1 MKIFSCHQNTNYEKI
16 LQNVDDVIVFLH
28 WCEAGTY
35 YPIESINKNSWL
47 NSLYNILTTAK
58 IKDYDKIWYINSD
71 ANLVKNYN
79 LLADVLGVEKDIN
92 VVSMPFYF
100 LWKSKINLRL
110 IEQCIES
117 DKKFNVISMCRLPKF
132 ARLKIISEFHKH
144 EKFCYS
150 MCMENFR
157 EFENFDNF
165 FTEKK
170 IINEIQYEGRFFKIR
185 FSNNEYLNVTAEDV
199 LGNVLI
205 NGLETSNKVY
215 LTENKDVIKKGSEY
229 FGDEVP
235 LEYDH
240 SCIDLVGESF
250 VDGRSIQITEKT
262 VKPLA
267 YKKPFI
273 SIAGRGYHRFLQK
286 HGFELYDELF
296 DYDFDDIVDAPQ
308 RLLEIEK
315 NIKKILKIK
324 TITLHNKI
332 VSMREKLHHNFEN
345 FIKIKYKNPI
355 ETNNDVFYTFLKN
368 NFVSKC
374 YLNEKS
380 HKFEFEI

>member
-35 YPIESINKNSWL
+35 YPIESVNKNSWL
-47 NSLYNILTTAK
+47 NSLYKIFINAK

-71 ANLVKNYN
+71 ANLIKNYN
-79 LLADVLGVEKDIN
+79 LLADVLGFEKEIN

-100 LWKSKINLRL
+100 LWKSKINLQL
-110 IEQCIES
+110 IEKNTES
-117 DKKFNVISMCRLPKF
+117 DVKFNVISMCRLPKF
-132 ARLKIISEFHKH
+132 ARLKIISEFYKH
-144 EKFCYS
+144 ENFCYS

-157 EFENFDNF
+157 EFENFDNL

-185 FSNNEYLNVTAEDV
+185 FSNNECLNVTAEDV
-199 LGNVLI
+199 LGNVSI
-205 NGLETSNKVY
+205 NGLDASSKVY
-215 LTENKDVIKKGSEY
+215 LTEKKDELKKGSEY

-235 LEYDH
+235 LEYH
-240 SCIDLVGESF
+240 RSCIDLIGESF

-262 VKPLA
+262 VKPLV

-273 SIAGRGYHRFLQK
+273 AIAGKGYHKFLQK

-296 DYDFDDIVDAPQ
+296 DYDFDDIEEAPK
-308 RLLEIEK
+308 RIIAIEK

-324 TITLHNKI
+324 PTTLKSKI
-332 VSMREKLHHNFEN
+332 GLIKDKLHHNFEN
-345 FIKIKYKNPI
+345 FIKIKHKNPI
-355 ETNNDVFYTFLKN
+355 ETNNDVFYMFLKN